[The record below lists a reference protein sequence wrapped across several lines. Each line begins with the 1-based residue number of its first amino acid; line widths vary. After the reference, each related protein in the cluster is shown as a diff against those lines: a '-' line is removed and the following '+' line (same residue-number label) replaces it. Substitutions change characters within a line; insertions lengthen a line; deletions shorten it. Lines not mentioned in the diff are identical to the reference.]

1 MLEGETINTCRK
13 KGDIMT
19 LQELYDSVED
29 KNLTIK
35 VYYSDDE
42 ELYQPSLEN
51 VAEYFDEIVI
61 Y

>member
-1 MLEGETINTCRK
+1 MKE
-13 KGDIMT
+13 GDIMT

-35 VYYSDDE
+35 VYYSDDD